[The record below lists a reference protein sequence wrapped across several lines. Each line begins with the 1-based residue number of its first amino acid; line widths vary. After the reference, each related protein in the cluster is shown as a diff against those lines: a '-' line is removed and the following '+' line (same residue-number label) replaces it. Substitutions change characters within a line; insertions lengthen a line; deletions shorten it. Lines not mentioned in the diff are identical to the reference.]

1 MNSFQETL
9 GFIQNLDFV
18 ITSCTS
24 IAHLAAASGKKVFVM
39 VPISA
44 YYVWSHSGD
53 KSPWYGDNVT
63 LLRQEKPRCWK
74 APLEKLKSILSSD
87 GLMKK

>member
-1 MNSFQETL
+1 
-9 GFIQNLDFV
+9 
-18 ITSCTS
+18 
-24 IAHLAAASGKKVFVM
+24 M

-74 APLEKLKSILSSD
+74 APLEKLKKILFD
-87 GLMKK
+87 KKLLR